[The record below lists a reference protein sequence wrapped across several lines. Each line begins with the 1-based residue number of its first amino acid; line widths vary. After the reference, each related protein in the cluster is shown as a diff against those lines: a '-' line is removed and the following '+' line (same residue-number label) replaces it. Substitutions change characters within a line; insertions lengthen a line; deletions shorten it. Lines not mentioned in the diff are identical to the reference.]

1 MNETIVFVHVLN
13 DASRITGTVDIN
25 SVPSTCITN
34 CETDIKV
41 QC

>member
-1 MNETIVFVHVLN
+1 MNAETIVFVHVLN
-13 DASRITGTVDIN
+13 DASRITVDIN

-41 QC
+41 HC